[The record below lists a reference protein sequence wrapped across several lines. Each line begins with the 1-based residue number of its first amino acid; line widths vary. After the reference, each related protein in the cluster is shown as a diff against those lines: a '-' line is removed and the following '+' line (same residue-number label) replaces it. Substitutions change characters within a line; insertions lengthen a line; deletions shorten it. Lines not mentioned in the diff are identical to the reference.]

1 MGCSVVPKVDH
12 HLVAEAPTP
21 AFRGIIPLDD
31 QMARGV
37 EVGGPVLAWRFIDLG
52 FLEVKDYPARTGRDP
67 ATGETVQ
74 IAASKK
80 IAFRPAKDLKPA
92 I

>member
-1 MGCSVVPKVDH
+1 M
-12 HLVAEAPTP
+12 
-21 AFRGIIPLDD
+21 
-31 QMARGV
+31 
-37 EVGGPVLAWRFIDLG
+37 LAWRFIDLG